1 VSLSSLGLAL
11 ALLLASAGARAPEIK
26 ASRWLN
32 GAAPGDLRGRVV
44 LAEFWTFG

>member
-1 VSLSSLGLAL
+1 LRSLALGL
-11 ALLLASAGARAPEIK
+11 ALLLASAGVRAPEIK

-32 GAAPGDLRGRVV
+32 GAAPGDLRGHVV